1 MGECRAEIVAM
12 MRTAAV
18 PGLSIAVTR
27 PDQVVYAD
35 AFGCGDLATRSAAT
49 PDTAYLWFSMSK
61 LVTATAALRLAD
73 EGRLD
78 LDAPA
83 VEFGDHLRLACP
95 VQPTIRQLLTH
106 TAGLANPVP
115 IRWVHAADARAPDPQ
130 VLLRRLLRRRRAVR
144 YPVGGVA
151 HYSNVGYLLAA
162 AVNAAAAGTPF
173 TDYVQRAVL
182 GPTGMRTTGYAL
194 HAGATQATGYVRIPP
209 GGGPLLGA
217 LLPSGIVGE
226 RHGRHLALRPFLV
239 DGPGYGGIV
248 GGVLDAALFLRMHL
262 ADGEIDGHRILA
274 PQTARGMRRVVA
286 RGRPFHHAVGWFRKP
301 VHGDDEDYDEDY
313 VEHFGAGAGF
323 WNVMRLYPTRG
334 VGIVV
339 MTNSTRSYRFH
350 ELLHRLARGSW
361 GA

>member
-1 MGECRAEIVAM
+1 MDDCRAEITRM
-12 MRTAAV
+12 MRAAAV

-27 PDQVVYAD
+27 SDRVVYAD
-35 AFGCGDLATRSAAT
+35 AFGCGDLATRRAAA

-73 EGRLD
+73 EGMLD

-83 VEFGDHLRLACP
+83 VQFGDHLRLACP

-106 TAGLANPVP
+106 TAGLANPLP
-115 IRWVHAADARAPDPQ
+115 IRWVHAADAPAPDPQ
-130 VLLRRLLRRRRAVR
+130 MLLHKLLRRRRAVR
-144 YPVGGVA
+144 YPVGGAA
-151 HYSNVGYLLAA
+151 HYSNVGYLVAA
-162 AVNAAAAGTPF
+162 AVIAAAAGTPF
-173 TDYVQRAVL
+173 VDYVQRAVL
-182 GPTGMRTTGYAL
+182 GPAGMRATGYAL
-194 HAGATQATGYVRIPP
+194 HAGATQATGYVRVPP
-209 GGGPLLGA
+209 GGGLLLRG
-217 LLPSGIVGE
+217 LLPAGIVGE
-226 RHGRHLALRPFLV
+226 RHGRQLALRPFLV

-248 GGVLDAALFLRMHL
+248 GGVLDAARFLRMHL

-301 VHGDDEDYDEDY
+301 VHGDGEDY
-313 VEHFGAGAGF
+313 VEHFGAGVGF